1 MVIDNS
7 FLKKHLVDLV
17 HSGVSLEGALATRV
31 QTKNI
36 LLGKSVEVD
45 YKTAKIIKNIVVAF
59 RYIYTKGCGAYNVP
73 KTLMQLQVI
82 LSDSV
87 EDFNKESI
95 YQGRLR
101 DFPVSI
107 GGTNYQPPVCT
118 PDISYRRL
126 VSLLSTVDGS
136 VDSIL
141 IAYCYLMK
149 YQFFANTNKRTA
161 YTWANLALFQCN
173 TGYFLYLPTKK
184 EGMEKFKD
192 YLLAFYEN
200 DKALDSFVSYLKR
213 YYLKEA

>member
-107 GGTNYQPPVCT
+107 GGTIYQPPVCT

-200 DKALDSFVSYLKR
+200 DRALDSFVSYLKR

>member
-126 VSLLSTVDGS
+126 MSLLSTVDGS

-200 DKALDSFVSYLKR
+200 DRALDSFVSYLKR

>member
-1 MVIDNS
+1 MVINNS

-126 VSLLSTVDGS
+126 MSLLSTVDGS

-200 DKALDSFVSYLKR
+200 DRALDSFVSYLKR

>member
-59 RYIYTKGCGAYNVP
+59 RYIYTKGCGAYNIP

-101 DFPVSI
+101 DFPVEI
-107 GGTNYQPPVCT
+107 GGTNYRPPVCT

-126 VSLLSTVDGS
+126 MSLLSTVDGS

-173 TGYFLYLPTKK
+173 TGHFLYLPTKK

-200 DKALDSFVSYLKR
+200 DRALDSFVSYLKR

>member
-1 MVIDNS
+1 MIIDNS

-200 DKALDSFVSYLKR
+200 DRALDSFVSYLKR

>member
-7 FLKKHLVDLV
+7 FLNKHLVDLV

-107 GGTNYQPPVCT
+107 GGTSYQPPVCT

-136 VDSIL
+136 IDSIL

-200 DKALDSFVSYLKR
+200 DRALDNFVSYLKQ

>member
-1 MVIDNS
+1 MVIGNS

-59 RYIYTKGCGAYNVP
+59 RYIYTKSCGAYNVP

-136 VDSIL
+136 IDSIL

-200 DKALDSFVSYLKR
+200 DRALDSFVSYLKR

>member
-192 YLLAFYEN
+192 HLLAFYEN
-200 DKALDSFVSYLKR
+200 DRALDSFVSYLKR

>member
-7 FLKKHLVDLV
+7 FLKRHLVDLV

-31 QTKNI
+31 QTKDI
-36 LLGKSVEVD
+36 LLGKRVEVD

-59 RYIYTKGCGAYNVP
+59 RYIYTKGCSSYKEP
-73 KTLMQLQVI
+73 KTLMYLHVM
-82 LSDSV
+82 LSDLV
-87 EDFNKESI
+87 EDYNKESI

-107 GGTNYQPPVCT
+107 GGTNYQPPVST

-126 VSLLSTVDGS
+126 LNLLSSVDGS

-173 TGYFLYLPTKK
+173 TGYFLCLPTKK

-200 DKALDSFVSYLKR
+200 DRALDRFVSYLKR

>member
-107 GGTNYQPPVCT
+107 GGTNYQPPVCI

-200 DKALDSFVSYLKR
+200 DRALDSFVSYLKR

>member
-118 PDISYRRL
+118 PDIYYRRL

-200 DKALDSFVSYLKR
+200 DRALDSFVSYLKR

>member
-73 KTLMQLQVI
+73 KTLMQLHVI

-126 VSLLSTVDGS
+126 MSLLSTVDGS

-200 DKALDSFVSYLKR
+200 DRALDSFVSYLKR

>member
-161 YTWANLALFQCN
+161 YTWANLALFQFN

-200 DKALDSFVSYLKR
+200 DRALDSFVSYLKR

>member
-95 YQGRLR
+95 YQGRLQ

-126 VSLLSTVDGS
+126 ISLLSTVDGS
-136 VDSIL
+136 IDSIL